1 METYPWEEFYPEH
14 CTTDFIDEMIAEDV
28 VLELNEDISDW
39 DFSDAMSELS
49 VYKYQKWL
57 LEQLVDAGLILHASY
72 IKEIY
77 DQEGECDL
85 LYEMI
90 SLYKGSFSE
99 VFIKDV
105 IDAWDGGLLDLIF
118 PRYDGSVSVQ
128 DLIEIV
134 NSGVSDSTL
143 ELAFIKCDNKEK
155 ATAEQIIDLLDNCDR
170 HFYPYIQK
178 MMKGLSF
185 RDRVRIR
192 DEYF

>member
-1 METYPWEEFYPEH
+1 M
-14 CTTDFIDEMIAEDV
+14 
-28 VLELNEDISDW
+28 
-39 DFSDAMSELS
+39 
-49 VYKYQKWL
+49 
-57 LEQLVDAGLILHASY
+57 
-72 IKEIY
+72 
-77 DQEGECDL
+77 
-85 LYEMI
+85 YEMI

-143 ELAFIKCDNKEK
+143 ELAFKKCDNKEK